1 MRVYDL
7 ARASVEIGDTRS
19 RKAKTQ
25 YLAAALRGD
34 PAEVGLAASWLA
46 GVLPGGKLGVGP
58 STLKDLRP
66 PPAAQAELEVKA
78 VQAEHGALR
87 ALSGPGSTAA
97 RKRKLHQLLAQ
108 CTELEQRFLIRLWIG
123 ELRQGA
129 LESLVLDAVAAAF
142 DLDPAL
148 VRRAQMLAADLK
160 QVAETAARD
169 GAAGLKRFDL
179 ELFRPIQPMLA
190 QPADTL
196 DEVFAQ
202 GRGWIFERKLDGARV
217 QIHREGA
224 DVRVFSRLLNDVTEA
239 VPEIVEAVRGLNA
252 RSLVLDGE
260 AIALE
265 ADGRPKPFQTTMRR
279 FGRKT
284 QQPELQRSLPLYLF
298 AFDLLHLD
306 GQSLIDHPLSHRVE
320 ALALVPPELQPPR
333 LVPRTPTPPPAS
345 SKHPRRRRGDG
356 EGVGQPLRGRRRGSH
371 WLKLKQ
377 AHTVISWCSP
387 PSGARAAAR
396 AGSATSTSFVML
408 GKTFKGLTDARLRP
422 KLGTSYLDIT
432 DLDDWM
438 TSSEFKNEACGGS
451 GQGGGGS
458 GQGNLSDVPLNPG
471 GQGSGGSGPAEPAE
485 NEPPAGLAEM
495 MDAMGSEQE
504 EATIDLCTEP
514 SVSLARALRAGM
526 ANSCFNTSL
535 ISARGTD
542 QLLSEVDNMRQCKD
556 DYAALGQSDCSL
568 CIGWAGWA
576 VVLGGIAL
584 AYTIYSEYREGT
596 GVFSDTETQGAE
608 VPEPVPADAP
618 DAPPVDDN
626 EKTAGQLFQEGEQL
640 NKEGDRLQHQA
651 DNLRADGNTLV
662 QEAKEARDAGDD
674 LTADIKEKQAGEKFA
689 QAVEK
694 ERQANEKFEA
704 AAEKNEKAVQKQNG
718 TQMGPDGVPDS
729 IACNA
734 MTDELYHPVEFDPQD
749 QSIYE
754 REDGPL
760 PHMGDGFMEL
770 SECAAQSATPL
781 FTSQSNCE
789 SFILCS
795 SGTDCN
801 CGLGLEAMGRDYTNF
816 MNDAFVCSTTRCGD
830 GSYPQRDGLMCRC
843 DAPPGGGAPPGGA
856 PGVEGGHTPLT
867 PAFMKLIDTGFGNG
881 ATMRNSICHDSLA
894 GVDAV
899 EVIDAVRNDGDSIAG
914 AAAVL
919 EADFLATGTCSP

>member
-333 LVPRTPTPPPAS
+333 LVAPDPNAAARFVEAS
-345 SKHPRRRRGDG
+345 FEAGH
-356 EGVGQPLRGRRRGSH
+356 EGAMAKASGSLYEAGRRGSH

-377 AHTVISWCSP
+377 AHTVDLVVLAAEW
-387 PSGARAAAR
+387 GAGRRQGWLSNLHLGAPD
-396 AGSATSTSFVML
+396 GEGGFVML
-408 GKTFKGLTDARLRP
+408 GKTFKGLTDARLKAQTRDFLALEQSRQDHVVHLRP
-422 KLGTSYLDIT
+422 
-432 DLDDWM
+432 
-438 TSSEFKNEACGGS
+438 ERVVEVAFS
-451 GQGGGGS
+451 GLQHS
-458 GQGNLSDVPLNPG
+458 PRYP
-471 GQGSGGSGPAEPAE
+471 
-485 NEPPAGLAEM
+485 
-495 MDAMGSEQE
+495 
-504 EATIDLCTEP
+504 
-514 SVSLARALRAGM
+514 
-526 ANSCFNTSL
+526 
-535 ISARGTD
+535 
-542 QLLSEVDNMRQCKD
+542 
-556 DYAALGQSDCSL
+556 
-568 CIGWAGWA
+568 
-576 VVLGGIAL
+576 GGIAL
-584 AYTIYSEYREGT
+584 R
-596 GVFSDTETQGAE
+596 F
-608 VPEPVPADAP
+608 
-618 DAPPVDDN
+618 
-626 EKTAGQLFQEGEQL
+626 
-640 NKEGDRLQHQA
+640 
-651 DNLRADGNTLV
+651 
-662 QEAKEARDAGDD
+662 AR
-674 LTADIKEKQAGEKFA
+674 F
-689 QAVEK
+689 
-694 ERQANEKFEA
+694 
-704 AAEKNEKAVQKQNG
+704 
-718 TQMGPDGVPDS
+718 
-729 IACNA
+729 
-734 MTDELYHPVEFDPQD
+734 
-749 QSIYE
+749 E
-754 REDGPL
+754 RERPDKTP
-760 PHMGDGFMEL
+760 D
-770 SECAAQSATPL
+770 QATPFAWFQQRL
-781 FTSQSNCE
+781 SR
-789 SFILCS
+789 
-795 SGTDCN
+795 SGT
-801 CGLGLEAMGRDYTNF
+801 
-816 MNDAFVCSTTRCGD
+816 V
-830 GSYPQRDGLMCRC
+830 
-843 DAPPGGGAPPGGA
+843 
-856 PGVEGGHTPLT
+856 
-867 PAFMKLIDTGFGNG
+867 
-881 ATMRNSICHDSLA
+881 
-894 GVDAV
+894 
-899 EVIDAVRNDGDSIAG
+899 
-914 AAAVL
+914 
-919 EADFLATGTCSP
+919 